1 MAESGKFGNPR
12 VLQFGDRAAG
22 NQPGDSGHCAQCEAM
37 LADALDGSLG
47 MEEQAFFDLHMQHC
61 APSAQ
66 LLADATRGAAWLEM
80 LRNPA
85 PEPPAELL
93 QRILAQTGPMA
104 ECVIGIAAP
113 AAGYVP
119 AYGVPAHAGHGAQIL
134 PFGRRTVAAVRRS
147 GFAQLL
153 MQPRLV
159 MTAAMAF
166 FSIALTMNI
175 TGFNP
180 LSLRASDLAPGS
192 LKRDFYAA
200 NNRVVRYYEGLRVVY
215 ELESRVHELENATDN
230 DTPAANDTPQ
240 DPVAAPASQPQPAN
254 AAPAKQP
261 DSATPP
267 PAPRKQAPPPHSR
280 GNAGNSRHESLR
292 QSRPQFVAQV
302 QGERLVRSRI
312 DVRTGRTTV

>member
-1 MAESGKFGNPR
+1 VAESGKFGGPR
-12 VLQFGDRAAG
+12 VLQFGDRMAG
-22 NQPGDSGHCAQCEAM
+22 NQPADSGHCARCEAM
-37 LADALDGSLG
+37 LADALDGTLG
-47 MEEQAFFDLHMQHC
+47 AEDQAFFDLHMQHC
-61 APSAQ
+61 EPCAQ

-93 QRILAQTGPMA
+93 QRILTQTGPMA
-104 ECVIGIAAP
+104 EVGAAMTAP

-119 AYGVPAHAGHGAQIL
+119 AYAVPGDLAQGARVI

-147 GFAQLL
+147 SFGQLL

-175 TGFNP
+175 TGINP
-180 LSLRASDLAPGS
+180 LSLRASDLTPGS

-215 ELESRVHELENATDN
+215 ELESRVHELESTADN
-230 DTPAANDTPQ
+230 DTPAANEPQQGAQSTP
-240 DPVAAPASQPQPAN
+240 ANQPQPASGT
-254 AAPAKQP
+254 PATQP
-261 DSATPP
+261 DKATP
-267 PAPRKQAPPPHSR
+267 APQKQAPPARAH

-292 QSRPQFVAQV
+292 QTHTQLLAKV
-302 QGERLVRSRI
+302 QGEQLFRNSI
-312 DVRTGRTTV
+312 AVRTGRTTV